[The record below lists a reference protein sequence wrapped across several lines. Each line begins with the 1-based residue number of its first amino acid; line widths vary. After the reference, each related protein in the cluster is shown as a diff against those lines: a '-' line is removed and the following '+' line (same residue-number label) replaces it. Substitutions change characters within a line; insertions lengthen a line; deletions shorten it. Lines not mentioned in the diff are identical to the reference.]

1 MAQLREKSKN
11 LKVRLNM
18 HNDVPKALYL
28 NFVNFNRI
36 HLSLQQIYIYLNDI
50 ELYKPKDHLYE
61 C

>member
-1 MAQLREKSKN
+1 MY
-11 LKVRLNM
+11 
-18 HNDVPKALYL
+18 NDVPKALYL

-50 ELYKPKDHLYE
+50 ELYKPKDYLHE